1 MAETNP
7 KINRKSGYIM
17 DENKLKA
24 IIDSEIWSSLGYI
37 QSETTGERQQSM
49 EYYLRRPYGN
59 EVEGK
64 SSIVTGEVAEAIDGA
79 LPQLIRVFTSSDN
92 IVEFTP
98 MHEGDQDLADG
109 ATTYVNHVFYKD
121 NDGFHV
127 LHNWFKDAL
136 LEKVGVVKV
145 YWDDETNITK
155 EEYKGLTDDEM
166 TLILQDQEIEL
177 VSHDTIELPM
187 YDAAGSP
194 IIDPQTQQQ
203 AIDRTHDIKVRKTVR
218 NGTVKVENVPPEEFI
233 ISKRA
238 RNIQESGFCA
248 HRKML
253 TRSEMIAMGFDPI
266 IVEGLSTADAL
277 EYSPERIARYTRGEQ
292 PTDMMSQ
299 DHSMQ
304 LVEVYECYI
313 KVDYN
318 DDGVA
323 ELRRIVYASNTILS
337 DEDCDYIPFHSICPL
352 PIPHKFFGN
361 SLADRTMDL
370 QLIKST
376 VIRQMLDNLYLT
388 NNSRVAAVDGQVNM
402 DDLLTSTAGGVIRVK
417 NANAIMPLNVT
428 SSASQSFPML
438 EYLDQVQAKRTGVS
452 DAQQGLDPNIL
463 QNVTATAVSAMSNA
477 ANGKLELI
485 ARIFAE
491 TGVKSLFQSIFRLLC
506 KYQKQS
512 RTLMINKKP
521 MVFNPRE
528 WSEQYSININVG
540 LGTGSRQEQL
550 ATMQM
555 VLQKQEQILQGYGMS
570 NPLVSLKQYRD
581 TLAKF
586 IHMAG
591 FKDASGFINDITP
604 EQMQQLSQP
613 QQPPVDPNTQAAQ
626 MLAQVEREKAQLQA
640 QTEMAKLELQKQQM
654 AVDNAR
660 KELELQQQAIKNA
673 AEIANQQQKLQVE
686 AAKIKSNNEI
696 NRSKATVDAAA
707 KIHAMRYGN

>member
-1 MAETNP
+1 MAQNFAT
-7 KINRKSGYIM
+7 KSKKNEYVM

-37 QSETTGERQQSM
+37 QSETTGERQKAL

-64 SSIVTGEVAEAIDGA
+64 SQIVTGEVAEAVDGA
-79 LPQLIRVFTSSDN
+79 LPQLIRIFTSQDN
-92 IVEFTP
+92 IVEFSP
-98 MHEGDQDLADG
+98 MHEGDQELADG

-121 NDGFHV
+121 NDGFHI

-155 EEYKGLTDDEM
+155 ESYKGLTDDELA
-166 TLILQDQEIEL
+166 LIMQDQEVDL
-177 VSHDTIELPM
+177 VSHEEVINIEN
-187 YDAAGSP
+187 
-194 IIDPQTQQQ
+194 IIDPITGLETEHNTV
-203 AIDRTHDIKVRKTVR
+203 THNVKVRKTVR
-218 NGTVKVENVPPEEFI
+218 NGTVRVENVPPEEFL

-248 HRKML
+248 HRKMI
-253 TRSEMIAMGFDPI
+253 TRSELIAMGFDPKV
-266 IVEGLSTADAL
+266 VEGLNTADAL

-323 ELRRIVYASNTILS
+323 ELRRIFYASNTILS

-376 VIRQMLDNLYLT
+376 VTRQILDNLYLT
-388 NNSRVAAVDGQVNM
+388 NNARVLAVEGQANY

-417 NANAIMPLNVT
+417 SPTAVTQLNVQN
-428 SSASQSFPML
+428 SAAGSFPML
-438 EYLDQVQAKRTGVS
+438 EYLDSVQAKRTGVS
-452 DAQQGLDPNIL
+452 DMNQGLDPNVL
-463 QNVTATAVSAMSNA
+463 QNATATAVATMSNA

-506 KYQKQS
+506 KYQVNS

-528 WSEQYSININVG
+528 WSEQYGININVG

-555 VLQKQEQILQGYGMS
+555 ILGKQEQIIGQYGLS
-570 NPLVSLKQYRD
+570 NPLVNLNQYRD
-581 TLAKF
+581 TLARF

-604 EQMQQLSQP
+604 EQAQQIA
-613 QQPPVDPNTQAAQ
+613 QQQAQNQPVDPSVQAAQ
-626 MLAQVEREKAQLQA
+626 EFAKVERDKAELKA

-654 AVDNAR
+654 ELDNAR
-660 KELELQQQAIKNA
+660 KQLELQMQEFKIQADAQNQ
-673 AEIANQQQKLQVE
+673 AEK
-686 AAKIKSNNEI
+686 AKSDSIKSVMSSLKDIKDLQTPNF
-696 NRSKATVDAAA
+696 
-707 KIHAMRYGN
+707 